1 MRSSSRASMPSRGM
15 PAAVRRSP
23 TTAGSSAIVTYS
35 ASHAWLNFMRH
46 SPGELGQEPQIVLVE
61 QADVVDSVLQH
72 GDPLD
77 PEPEGEAG
85 VPLGVVADLLEHR
98 GVHHA
103 RAAHLDEARALAAAA
118 SVALAEDAGDVVLGA
133 RLDER
138 EVGRAQA
145 QLQVAPEDPAAE
157 VLEGPLQMG

>member
-1 MRSSSRASMPSRGM
+1 MLSSARASMPSRGI

-35 ASHAWLNFMRH
+35 ASHAWLNFMRR

-85 VPLGVVADLLEHR
+85 VPLGVVADILEHR
-98 GVHHA
+98 RMHH
-103 RAAHLDEARALAAAA
+103 AAAA
-118 SVALAEDAGDVVLGA
+118 DLDPSAALAGTAARSPAEDAGDVV
-133 RLDER
+133 
-138 EVGRAQA
+138 
-145 QLQVAPEDPAAE
+145 
-157 VLEGPLQMG
+157 